1 MRARNPAAIA
11 ALRVLLAALSMSG
24 ARAAGCAPA
33 DASLAGHYWLRGVK
47 EVGSELELRADGRFT
62 YMLAYGALDELEVA
76 SEANRMTALNM
87 RPKADCGGS
96 TTGERSTLS
105 RAGVA
110 TPSASR
116 SSAAPQDA
124 LHAHVADL
132 EALRLHLGRNGPQ

>member
-62 YMLAYGALDELEVA
+62 YMLAYGALDELA
-76 SEANRMTALNM
+76 SGCAGREKGAWSRSM
-87 RPKADCGGS
+87 RPNSRRAWRTRLSSRGS
-96 TTGERSTLS
+96 
-105 RAGVA
+105 
-110 TPSASR
+110 
-116 SSAAPQDA
+116 
-124 LHAHVADL
+124 
-132 EALRLHLGRNGPQ
+132 N